1 MTDPLGLISAVRP
14 EAIAQPGAATPVD
27 PNAPS
32 FKDSLLKSLDQINR
46 LQQDATQ
53 AIEDVST
60 GQRQDIEGVLIATA
74 KADSAFKMVQAVR
87 NEVIRAYEE
96 IQQMRV

>member
-1 MTDPLGLISAVRP
+1 MDPLGLISSVRP
-14 EAIAQPGAATPVD
+14 DAAQPLTPPDGVD
-27 PNAPS
+27 PSAPS
-32 FKDSLLKSLDQINR
+32 FKETLLKSLDQINR

-53 AIEDVST
+53 AMEDLSAGRRHDV
-60 GQRQDIEGVLIATA
+60 EGVLIATA

>member
-1 MTDPLGLISAVRP
+1 MDPLGLISSVRP
-14 EAIAQPGAATPVD
+14 ESAQPLAPAEGAHPS
-27 PNAPS
+27 APS
-32 FKDSLLKSLDQINR
+32 FKETLLNSLDQINR

-53 AIEDVST
+53 AIEDLST
-60 GQRQDIEGVLIATA
+60 GRRHDLEGVLIATA